1 MTVSRSPLDATTADF
16 VHHEA
21 ALLDARRLEEWLE
34 LFAPDGLLW
43 VPGRAG
49 DVDPDCHVSIVYDHL
64 PQLRARVTRLL
75 SGKETAQDPPSRTL
89 RAVTNLRALEE
100 APDPGGEVTV
110 ESVQVLYETRG
121 VGAPLLVLPARVTHR
136 LRPAADG
143 DGTAEW
149 AIVCKRIDLL
159 EVERHFANLAFLL

>member
-1 MTVSRSPLDATTADF
+1 MTAARSLLDPTVVDF

-21 ALLDARRLEEWLE
+21 ALLDQRRLEDWLA

-43 VPGRAG
+43 VPGRVG
-49 DVDPDCHVSIVYDHL
+49 DVDPACHVSIIYDHL

-89 RAVTNLRALEE
+89 RAVTNLRLAAER
-100 APDPGGEVTV
+100 DPGGEVTV

-121 VGAPLLVLPARVTHR
+121 VGAPLLVLPCRVTHR
-136 LRPAADG
+136 LRPVVAGPLD
-143 DGTAEW
+143 W
-149 AIVCKRIDLL
+149 AVVSKRIDLL
-159 EVERHFANLAFLL
+159 EVERHFDNLAFLL

>member
-1 MTVSRSPLDATTADF
+1 MTVSRSLLDPTVVDF

-21 ALLDARRLEEWLE
+21 AMLDARRLEEWLA

-49 DVDPDCHVSIVYDHL
+49 DVDPSCHVSIIYDHL

-89 RAVTNLRALEE
+89 RAVTNLRLAGE
-100 APDPGGEVTV
+100 PDPGGEVTV
-110 ESVQVLYETRG
+110 ESVQVLYETRA

-136 LRPAADG
+136 LRPVPGSDG
-143 DGTAEW
+143 PLGW
-149 AIVCKRIDLL
+149 AVVSKRIDLL
-159 EVERHFANLAFLL
+159 EVERHFDNLAFLL

>member
-1 MTVSRSPLDATTADF
+1 MTVTRSLLDPTVVDF

-21 ALLDARRLEEWLE
+21 ALLDQRHLEDWLA
-34 LFAPDGLLW
+34 LFASDGLLW

-49 DVDPDCHVSIVYDHL
+49 DVDPACHVSIIYDHL

-89 RAVTNLRALEE
+89 RAVTNLRVAAE
-100 APDPGGEVTV
+100 PDPGGEVTV

-121 VGAPLLVLPARVTHR
+121 VGTALLVLPCRVTHR
-136 LRPAADG
+136 LRPAADSRRG
-143 DGTAEW
+143 PEW
-149 AIVCKRIDLL
+149 AIVSKRIDLL
-159 EVERHFANLAFLL
+159 EVERHFDNLAFLL

>member
-1 MTVSRSPLDATTADF
+1 MTMSRSLLDPTVVDL

-21 ALLDARRLEEWLE
+21 ALLDERRLEDWLG
-34 LFAPDGLLW
+34 LFASDGLLW

-49 DVDPDCHVSIVYDHL
+49 EVDPGCHVSIIYDQL

-89 RAVTNLRALEE
+89 RAITNLRLVRE
-100 APDPGGEVTV
+100 PDPGGEVTV

-136 LRPAADG
+136 LRPVADG
-143 DGTAEW
+143 RGPGW
-149 AIVCKRIDLL
+149 AIVSKRIDLL
-159 EVERHFANLAFLL
+159 EVERHFDNLAFLL

>member
-1 MTVSRSPLDATTADF
+1 MGRSPLDPSVVDL

-21 ALLDARRLEEWLE
+21 ALLDARRLEEWLG

-43 VPGRAG
+43 VPGRSGEA
-49 DVDPDCHVSIVYDHL
+49 DPACHVSIIYDHL

-89 RAVTNLRALEE
+89 RAVTNLGLVEE
-100 APDPGGEVTV
+100 PDGDGELLV
-110 ESVQVLYETRG
+110 ESVQVLHETRG
-121 VGAPLLVLPARVTHR
+121 VGAPLLVLPARVTYR
-136 LRPAADG
+136 LRPVGEAGAPFD
-143 DGTAEW
+143 W

-159 EVERHFANLAFLL
+159 EVERHFDNLAFLL